1 MILRKQVLDLLL
13 LIEIIPRECQFNGLF
28 GLEQRLNST
37 DCSVALPLPSLN
49 FPNPTTTTLNQSS
62 ASFAIDGLIAT
73 RLLRD
78 TNERPILAT
87 EPCPRPSIHRRQY
100 PGVVSNHAASEA
112 SLLQLPTPGVIELGA
127 AGLPKSPYQY

>member
-1 MILRKQVLDLLL
+1 MILRERVLDLLL

-78 TNERPILAT
+78 TNERPILASREWGQNMLLAKPLPKT
-87 EPCPRPSIHRRQY
+87 
-100 PGVVSNHAASEA
+100 
-112 SLLQLPTPGVIELGA
+112 SLLQIPTPGVIELGA